1 MRRHAE
7 GEEKMTTKIK
17 TTVIGSHPVAGDGEE
32 AIKAAVVDQIEAGI
46 EIASDGQT
54 RKDMIAY
61 FADHIPG
68 FRVEDGRSMI
78 VGKIRPPEETP
89 LVKDLL
95 YAKRIAGSRADVK
108 AIITGPVTMV
118 FFAELAGTAPY
129 KGFRDEALYRDVSE
143 ALAVEAELVQKGGFQ
158 NIQIDEPSYSIGA
171 PMNMAKM
178 ALEKVASGVK
188 GTRALH
194 VCGNLKR
201 SFADI
206 VKIDGIDVLSF
217 AFKDSLSNFDTVD
230 RKMLE
235 DYGKRLGVG
244 CVSSTEPAVEGE
256 EDIKST
262 IRKAVEAFGQD
273 NIAWIHPDCGLRAL
287 ERDSARSKLK
297 AMVSALSG
305 MQRELE

>member
-1 MRRHAE
+1 MR
-7 GEEKMTTKIK
+7 IK
-17 TTVIGSHPVAGDGEE
+17 TTVIGSHPIVGDGEG
-32 AIKAAVVDQIEAGI
+32 AIKAAVLDQIEGGI
-46 EIASDGQT
+46 EIVSDGQT

-68 FRVEDGRSMI
+68 FKVEDGKSTI

-89 LVKDLL
+89 IVKDLL
-95 YAKRIAGSRADVK
+95 YAKKVAGNRADVK

-118 FFAELAGTAPY
+118 FFAELGSAAPY
-129 KGFRDEALYRDVSE
+129 KGFRDEALYRDISE

-171 PMNMAKM
+171 PMNMAKV
-178 ALEKVASGVK
+178 ALEKVVSGVR

-217 AFKDSLSNFDTVD
+217 AFKDSLSNFDTVE
-230 RKMLE
+230 RRMLE
-235 DYGKRLGVG
+235 DYGKKLGVG
-244 CVSSTEPAVEGE
+244 CVSSTESAVEGE
-256 EDIKST
+256 DEIRGT
-262 IRKAVEAFGQD
+262 LRKAVDAFGLD
-273 NIAWIHPDCGLRAL
+273 NIAWIHPDCGLRSL
-287 ERDSARSKLK
+287 ERDSAKGKLK
-297 AMVSALSG
+297 AMVSALRG